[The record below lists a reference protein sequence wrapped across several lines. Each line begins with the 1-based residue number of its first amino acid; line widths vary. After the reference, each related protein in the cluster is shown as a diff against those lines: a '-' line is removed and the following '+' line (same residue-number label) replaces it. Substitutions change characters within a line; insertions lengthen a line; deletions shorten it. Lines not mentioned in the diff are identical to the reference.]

1 MRIIDISRTISTS
14 TAVWPGDTPFSFRH
28 ALRIVDG
35 ADYNL
40 THISMSPH
48 TGSHADA
55 PWHFDDTGRH
65 PAALPLEPYVGRAHV
80 VSVHRKEGGI
90 VPGDLAS
97 FDPAGIERL
106 LLRTWV
112 SDLADEKWPGDFPF
126 PTPELVSFLA
136 DRGLVLLGADF
147 PSMDARD
154 SRDLVCHRLLAAR
167 GVATLENLA
176 LAGVPD
182 GVYELIALPLK
193 FAHLCG
199 SPVRAVLR
207 TLSPEDQE
215 CAFDAPMQGLKRET
229 LSLST

>member
-1 MRIIDISRTISTS
+1 MGIIDISRTISTT
-14 TAVWPGDTPFSFRH
+14 TAVFPGDTAFSFRH
-28 ALRIVDG
+28 ALRIADG

-55 PWHFDDTGRH
+55 PWHFDEMGRH
-65 PAALPLEPYVGRAHV
+65 PAALPLETYIGRAHV
-80 VSVHRKEGGI
+80 VSVHRERGGI
-90 VPGDLAS
+90 VPGDFAS
-97 FDPAGIERL
+97 IDTAGMERL
-106 LLRTWV
+106 LLHTWV
-112 SDLADEKWPGDFPF
+112 SDVADDKWSGDFPY
-126 PTPELVSFLA
+126 PTPELIDFLV

-147 PSMDARD
+147 PSMDAAD
-154 SRDLVCHRLLAAR
+154 SRDFVCHHLLAER

-193 FAHLCG
+193 LEHVCG

-207 TLSPEDQE
+207 TLSPENHTD
-215 CAFDAPMQGLKRET
+215 KR
-229 LSLST
+229 

>member
-1 MRIIDISRTISTS
+1 MGIIDISRTVSTT
-14 TAVWPGDTPFSFRH
+14 TAVFPGDTPFSFRH
-28 ALRIVDG
+28 ALRIADG

-55 PWHFDDTGRH
+55 PRHFDELGRH
-65 PAALPLEPYVGRAHV
+65 PAALPLEPYIGRAHV
-80 VSVHRKEGGI
+80 VAVRREQGGI

-97 FDPAGIERL
+97 CDLNGMERL

-112 SDLADEKWPGDFPF
+112 SNLADDEWPGDFPY
-126 PTPELVSFLA
+126 PTPELINFLV

-147 PSMDARD
+147 PSMDAPD
-154 SRDLVCHRLLAAR
+154 SRDFVCHHLLAER

-176 LAGVPD
+176 LAGVPE
-182 GVYELIALPLK
+182 GVYELVALPLK
-193 FAHLCG
+193 LDHVCG

-207 TLSPEDQE
+207 TLSLENH
-215 CAFDAPMQGLKRET
+215 R
-229 LSLST
+229 